1 MKDQFQGSYI
11 KGNVNTLLTCHTFAF
26 WWVEANFMCMTVLL
40 VPIDISK
47 YTYGQMDFARN
58 GLKKH
63 VYLQTIRYESFIK
76 SGWCNLFI
84 YKARNQ
90 KLTTIYIDKCH
101 LDVNVI

>member
-26 WWVEANFMCMTVLL
+26 WWVEADFMCMTVLL

-63 VYLQTIRYESFIK
+63 VYLQMIMYKSFIK

-84 YKARNQ
+84 
-90 KLTTIYIDKCH
+90 
-101 LDVNVI
+101 